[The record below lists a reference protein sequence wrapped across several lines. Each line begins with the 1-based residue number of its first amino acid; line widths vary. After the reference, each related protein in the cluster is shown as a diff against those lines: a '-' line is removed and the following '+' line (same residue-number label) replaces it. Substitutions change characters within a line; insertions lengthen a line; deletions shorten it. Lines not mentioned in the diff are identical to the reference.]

1 MCRIGGVML
10 SRPLLV
16 PSCKR
21 PSPRPDGRGSAQA
34 ASAGGK
40 TWCAKC
46 RSLVLAAAG
55 LLSWLTLPAQ
65 ADILFNQTPPP
76 SNPNS
81 FDITSFR
88 VADDFTF
95 SSAATVT
102 DILFYYAF
110 AANGTATDLGPVTY
124 AIYSDN
130 AGTPGVLIQSESI
143 LTGDVTRTGQNALC
157 TLCASATFSLIA
169 PLDLPGGTY
178 WLELH
183 ADATLTGDNGGT
195 PVSWANVADDFP
207 NSGTIAQW
215 DNGSGGTPNTSLS
228 SFPGF
233 EQFAFQL
240 SGTTVPEPG
249 SFVLL
254 ALGLLSLG
262 VVFRRRTI

>member
-1 MCRIGGVML
+1 ML
-10 SRPLLV
+10 MLWRPLL
-16 PSCKR
+16 
-21 PSPRPDGRGSAQA
+21 A
-34 ASAGGK
+34 AI
-40 TWCAKC
+40 
-46 RSLVLAAAG
+46 G
-55 LLSWLTLPAQ
+55 LLSLLTLPGRA
-65 ADILFNQTPPP
+65 AILFNQTPPP

-81 FDITSFR
+81 FDFADFR

-95 SSAATVT
+95 SNAATVT
-102 DILFYYAF
+102 DVLFYYTF
-110 AANGTATDLGPVTY
+110 AANGAAADLGPVTY
-124 AIYSDN
+124 AIYDDN
-130 AGTPGVLIQSESI
+130 SGTPGTLLQSEPI
-143 LTGDVTRTGQNALC
+143 LTGNVTRTDQNALC
-157 TLCASATFSLIA
+157 TLCASATFSITSLSLA
-169 PLDLPGGTY
+169 AGTY

-207 NSGTIAQW
+207 NSGLIAQW
-215 DNGSGGTPNTSLS
+215 DNGSGGTPTTSLS

-262 VVFRRRTI
+262 LGLRHRAIYETGEKAHDVFSDMTPSAAGRRVPLVGRVGQIRR